1 MSELKPGKSKTIQ
14 WDHKDT
20 EGNQV
25 KAGTYSAMTTAASRN
40 SNKAPPILASTNFI
54 IY

>member
-1 MSELKPGKSKTIQ
+1 
-14 WDHKDT
+14 
-20 EGNQV
+20 
-25 KAGTYSAMTTAASRN
+25 MTTAASRN